1 MKNWKS
7 NIGGALRMGLCWLV
21 AGFALAL
28 PMEAFIDPDGKIAD
42 IWPAVLGYPGFFG
55 GVLFFTLL
63 RMFERDRSLAE
74 LPLWR
79 AAAWG
84 AFTGLL
90 LPVLFALALFLGLGT
105 PKGPTPWPL
114 IRLVVTCTTLG
125 FAAAGA
131 VSVALARWFN
141 SPAPG
146 HNADAG
152 RA

>member
-1 MKNWKS
+1 MKNWKRS
-7 NIGGALRMGLCWLV
+7 VGGAFGMGVCWLL
-21 AGFALAL
+21 AGFVLAV

-63 RMFERDRSLAE
+63 RIFERGRSMAE
-74 LPLWR
+74 ISLSR
-79 AAAWG
+79 AAVWG
-84 AFTGLL
+84 ALAGVL
-90 LPVLFALALFLGLGT
+90 LPALFALALFLGLGT

-114 IRLVVTCTTLG
+114 IRLVVTLTTLS
-125 FAAAGA
+125 FAVAGA

-141 SPAPG
+141 SRAPR
-146 HNADAG
+146 HSADAG